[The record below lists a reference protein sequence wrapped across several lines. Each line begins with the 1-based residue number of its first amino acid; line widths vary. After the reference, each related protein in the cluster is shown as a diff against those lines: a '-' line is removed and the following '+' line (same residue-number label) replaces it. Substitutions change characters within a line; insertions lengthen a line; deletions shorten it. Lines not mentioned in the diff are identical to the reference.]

1 MSLRL
6 FTWINVIYRKVTFP
20 KTDTET
26 STLGQECCLLLRYDI
41 IHEGYISHIFYI
53 FKPISNLQQFKP
65 KQSRFGKYWK
75 SLFGI
80 KVPIMPHPFL
90 EDGVISA
97 VGHPPT
103 K

>member
-41 IHEGYISHIFYI
+41 IHEGYISHITDQ
-53 FKPISNLQQFKP
+53 KDTSNNLNKITSWH
-65 KQSRFGKYWK
+65 KTWK
-75 SLFGI
+75 SFWR
-80 KVPIMPHPFL
+80 
-90 EDGVISA
+90 
-97 VGHPPT
+97 
-103 K
+103 